1 MAHDPRTPAAVRYII
16 YGGIVFTVIPD
27 DWVPDWI
34 PGLGLIDDAAVIPG
48 VIAASM
54 LLIPKEV
61 KEESE
66 REDALDT
73 EHKRKQGTHYEAPVQ
88 TAGAGA

>member
-16 YGGIVFTVIPD
+16 YGGIAFTLIPD
-27 DWVPDWI
+27 DWLPDWI
-34 PGLGLIDDAAVIPG
+34 PGLGLVDEAAVIPG
-48 VIAASM
+48 IVAASM

-66 REDALDT
+66 REDALDA
-73 EHKRKQGTHYEAPVQ
+73 ERKRKQGAHYEAPVQ
-88 TAGAGA
+88 TAGVAG